1 MTTTVSWRNAGT
13 WGLLGLMFLLFA
25 LVVEPAPALAGKG
38 KTTTESQWDLSQ
50 IWVDTN
56 ALADVVLYEVTED
69 MYLRDADG
77 NFVTSPVPG
86 GRRTAVAQLSGWAR
100 LGSPL
105 CPSWVLLVAP
115 TATKCAVNAT
125 GADDLSLATGKGT
138 LSGAFSVVVQGDNL
152 VDAGEF
158 VIMTGTFFGDADLS
172 PAFAGVA
179 PLGYIKNGVVAIDGG
194 DLKVSF
200 SGTFRMPV
208 KIQGTLSD
216 TLQLDAY
223 YISGS
228 GLPVWVKVN
237 ERALGVP
244 TVRIEIKF

>member
-25 LVVEPAPALAGKG
+25 LVVEPAPALAGKDRT
-38 KTTTESQWDLSQ
+38 KTESQWDLSQ
-50 IWVDTN
+50 YWADTN

-86 GRRTAVAQLSGWAR
+86 GRRTAVAQLSGWAK

-158 VIMTGTFFGDADLS
+158 VIMTGTFFGEADLS

-179 PLGYIKNGVVAIDGG
+179 PLGYIKNGVVTIDGS
-194 DLKVSF
+194 DLKFSF

-208 KIQGTLSD
+208 KVKGTLSD
-216 TLQLDAY
+216 ILQLDAY
-223 YISGS
+223 YISDS
-228 GLPVWVKVN
+228 GLTVWVKAN

>member
-1 MTTTVSWRNAGT
+1 MTTTMSWRSAVT
-13 WGLLGLMFLLFA
+13 LGLLGLMFLLLA
-25 LVVEPAPALAGKG
+25 LVGPAPALA
-38 KTTTESQWDLSQ
+38 WDLSQ
-50 IWVDTN
+50 FWVDTN
-56 ALADVVLYEVTED
+56 TLGADVVLYEVTED
-69 MYLRDADG
+69 MYLRDAAG
-77 NFVTSPVPG
+77 NFVTSPAPG
-86 GRRTAVAQLSGWAR
+86 GRRTAVAQLSGWAK

-115 TATKCAVNAT
+115 TARKCAVNAT

-138 LSGAFSVVVQGDNL
+138 LGGTFSVVVQGDNL

-179 PLGYIKNGVVAIDGG
+179 PLGYITNGVVGVEG
-194 DLKVSF
+194 KDLKFKF

-208 KIQGTLSD
+208 SIKGYRSD
-216 TLQLDAY
+216 PLQLDAY
-223 YISGS
+223 YVGPQ
-228 GLPVWVKVN
+228 GAPVWVKAN
-237 ERALGVP
+237 ERSLGVP

>member
-1 MTTTVSWRNAGT
+1 
-13 WGLLGLMFLLFA
+13 MFLLFA
-25 LVVEPAPALAGKG
+25 LVVEPALTLADRAEASSS
-38 KTTTESQWDLSQ
+38 TWDLSQ
-50 IWVDTN
+50 FWVDTN
-56 ALADVVLYEVTED
+56 TLSADVVLYEVTED

-86 GRRTAVAQLSGWAR
+86 GRRTAVAQLSGWAK

-105 CPSWVLLVAP
+105 CPSWVVLVAP
-115 TATKCAVNAT
+115 TAKKCAVNAT

-138 LSGAFSVVVQGDNL
+138 LSGAFSVVLQGDNL

-179 PLGYIKNGVVAIDGG
+179 PLGSIKNGVVAIDGS

-208 KIQGTLSD
+208 KIKGYLSD
-216 TLQLDAY
+216 ILQMDAY

-228 GLPVWVKVN
+228 GLPVWVKAN
-237 ERALGVP
+237 ERSLGVP